1 MPMMRP
7 MWVHYPDDPNTFD
20 MDDQVKYTLEP
31 SVDFIR
37 WCPLLIPFLLL
48 PPLLLMLLSLLLLP
62 LPLVMV
68 FLLLLLLFVV
78 YRYRCG
84 YYVCCCYGVPRCI
97 FSWV

>member
-48 PPLLLMLLSLLLLP
+48 PPLLLLLSLLLLP